1 MFPQVAK
8 PMLFLKVVKPLCV
21 PLVAEYTLFPQIPTP
36 VSFSGGKQVL
46 VVRGQQVGVTELV
59 ALIKEKLHAHLS
71 RVHKEEGREHRH
83 RIGSLPSTADRVKL
97 PSYWTVNFHCW
108 CLCLHIV
115 SISFTLSVSSLTSFL
130 LVQNF
135 SVILFLYFLILNP
148 VCYISHN
155 AQ

>member
-1 MFPQVAK
+1 MHAHTHTHAR
-8 PMLFLKVVKPLCV
+8 MHACMHV
-21 PLVAEYTLFPQIPTP
+21 PTQNPQILTP

-83 RIGSLPSTADRVKL
+83 RIGGLPSTADRVKL
-97 PSYWTVNFHCW
+97 PSYWTVNFHCR
-108 CLCLHIV
+108 CLCLYIV
-115 SISFTLSVSSLTSFL
+115 AVSFTLLIFSLTSFS

-135 SVILFLYFLILNP
+135 SAIMFLYSLVLNA
-148 VCYISHN
+148 VYYISHN